1 MLRMYLSFAVSI
13 HRFPMTSSSHFRLAW
28 AALAGGIL
36 LALLWQPR
44 AAIPEAPTDAAQ
56 WRLPEVRPVS
66 RNAAIPVQIAGMSW
80 WGSARAEAEK
90 AHSARISV
98 DEQGVARVKVQWLFR
113 GVVVEGEQRFAL
125 IAKDASA
132 PLSRHAPGDQL
143 PGGERLERIEGQGIR
158 FSLSED
164 GATQDFERKLYAP
177 LE

>member
-1 MLRMYLSFAVSI
+1 
-13 HRFPMTSSSHFRLAW
+13 MTSFFPFRLAW
-28 AALAGGIL
+28 AALAGGVL

-44 AAIPEAPTDAAQ
+44 AAIPEAPAETAQ

-66 RNAAIPVQIAGMSW
+66 RNASIPAQIASMAW
-80 WGSARAEAEK
+80 WGSAREEAEK
-90 AHSARISV
+90 ARSARISV

-113 GVVVEGEQRFAL
+113 GVVAEGGQRFAL
-125 IAKDASA
+125 IAKDAAA
-132 PLSRHAPGDQL
+132 PLLRYAPGDQL